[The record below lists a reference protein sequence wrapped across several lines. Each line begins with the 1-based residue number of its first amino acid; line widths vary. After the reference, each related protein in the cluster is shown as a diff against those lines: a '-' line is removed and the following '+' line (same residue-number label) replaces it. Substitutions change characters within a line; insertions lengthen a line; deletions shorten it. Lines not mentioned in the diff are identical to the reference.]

1 MATIDKYETNENES
15 LDNKEASSYKGFN
28 NKYLKAALLAV
39 GSYYLAKKD
48 PYVLEGINKVKD
60 KLEEADAQN
69 RSDYIKSS
77 ASSIGKV
84 IAENRARRKERL
96 VGYKEKIKN
105 LTQYTKDPYIA
116 ASIIKDDLYSEMM
129 KFGKQGKDITTLY
142 NVTDNFKNQARNLTP
157 AELASSLAGPVD
169 NISKNLNTKFLA
181 PKRGSFIS
189 NFISGTAQEDVSEE
203 VKAQIQAITPD
214 EASDDIE
221 DIIVGGGGLTEKGKR
236 FLTPKV
242 TGALTES
249 RAQKQIM
256 DAIAKSLGGTVK
268 INKDDSGAIIYSYD
282 SEIEKRLEKAGDVT
296 GDLLLEVENLMIQ
309 QGYTRREAVQIVI
322 NKYKLG
328 SSDTTYSPIKGVINN
343 KGTGNNKSTSSV
355 NKTTSISLPK
365 TSTAV
370 QDSLLD
376 LKSNPP
382 KGQGNKI
389 DTTAYNRQKSNLKA
403 KLKQVLTQDKNSPY
417 FNDVSGADKYI
428 NDFISKN
435 KI

>member
-1 MATIDKYETNENES
+1 MATIDKYETNKDDS
-15 LDNKEASSYKGFN
+15 LENKETSTYKGFN

-60 KLEEADAQN
+60 KLEEADAEN
-69 RSDYIKSS
+69 RSDYIKAS

-221 DIIVGGGGLTEKGKR
+221 DIIVGGGALTEKGKR

-249 RAQKQIM
+249 KAQYQIM
-256 DAIAKSLGGTVK
+256 KAVAKSLGGTVT
-268 INKDDSGAIIYSYD
+268 INKDESGAIIYSYP

-309 QGYTRREAVQIVI
+309 QGYTRREAVQMVI

-328 SSDTTYSPIKGVINN
+328 SSNPTYSPIADFVKG
-343 KGTGNNKSTSSV
+343 KGNNKSTSSV

-376 LKSNPP
+376 LKTNPP

>member
-1 MATIDKYETNENES
+1 
-15 LDNKEASSYKGFN
+15 
-28 NKYLKAALLAV
+28 
-39 GSYYLAKKD
+39 
-48 PYVLEGINKVKD
+48 
-60 KLEEADAQN
+60 
-69 RSDYIKSS
+69 
-77 ASSIGKV
+77 
-84 IAENRARRKERL
+84 
-96 VGYKEKIKN
+96 
-105 LTQYTKDPYIA
+105 
-116 ASIIKDDLYSEMM
+116 MM

-296 GDLLLEVENLMIQ
+296 GDLLLEVENLMVQ

-328 SSDTTYSPIKGVINN
+328 SSDTTYSPIKGVIN
-343 KGTGNNKSTSSV
+343 KKSGNNNNGNNNSIKTS
-355 NKTTSISLPK
+355 NLPK

-389 DTTAYNRQKSNLKA
+389 DTTAYNRRKVILKA

-417 FNDVSGADKYI
+417 FNDDSGADKYI
-428 NDFISKN
+428 NDFLSKN

>member
-48 PYVLEGINKVKD
+48 PYVLEGLNKVKD

-96 VGYKEKIKN
+96 IGYKEKIKN
-105 LTQYTKDPYIA
+105 LTQYTKDPYLA

-129 KFGKQGKDITTLY
+129 KFGKQGKDVTTLY
-142 NVTDNFKNQARNLTP
+142 NVTDTFKNQARNLTP
-157 AELASSLAGPVD
+157 AELASTLAGPVD

-189 NFISGTAQEDVSEE
+189 NFISGTAQEDVSDE

-221 DIIVGGGGLTEKGKR
+221 DIIVGGGSLTEKGKR

-242 TGALTES
+242 TGSLTES
-249 RAQKQIM
+249 KAQYQIM
-256 DAIAKSLGGTVK
+256 EAVALSLGGKVK
-268 INKDDSGAIIYSYD
+268 VNTSGGDIIYSYD

-309 QGYTRREAVQIVI
+309 EGYTRREAVQAVI

-328 SSDTTYSPIKGVINN
+328 SSDTTYSPIKGAIN
-343 KGTGNNKSTSSV
+343 KKVTGNNNKSGGSG
-355 NKTTSISLPK
+355 KTSIVALPK
-365 TSTAV
+365 TSTSV

-382 KGQGNKI
+382 KGQGNRI
-389 DTTAYNRQKSNLKA
+389 DTTTYNTRKSNLIA

-417 FNDVSGADKYI
+417 FNDDSGATKYI